1 MQTPAASSRHTA
13 PRASD
18 RALVARLLS
27 DDESVRLDA
36 WTKVIG
42 EMVLPSVLHS
52 RKWTEILEKIGE
64 TPESVASE
72 VFLSLTADNSRNLR
86 KFRFDCSFS
95 SLVYEWT
102 LAAMSTLQ
110 RAGGKEIA
118 ADLSETGDMS
128 ALIPQTHLSPDRA
141 LAARDALAKA
151 NERLAELWNDSPVHT
166 TVMLLR
172 NDGGLR
178 AKEVASILGITPA
191 NVDQIHKRTLD
202 RFKRLS
208 HPDGL

>member
-102 LAAMSTLQ
+102 LAAM
-110 RAGGKEIA
+110 
-118 ADLSETGDMS
+118 
-128 ALIPQTHLSPDRA
+128 
-141 LAARDALAKA
+141 
-151 NERLAELWNDSPVHT
+151 
-166 TVMLLR
+166 
-172 NDGGLR
+172 
-178 AKEVASILGITPA
+178 
-191 NVDQIHKRTLD
+191 
-202 RFKRLS
+202 
-208 HPDGL
+208 